1 MTQQPFYIRLTIV
14 LFMLTLIFAGLYFAR
29 DFLMPVGLAAL
40 LAILLN
46 PVVRRLQ
53 KWGVNRILA
62 IIIAII
68 LVLLVISGLVYLLST
83 QLMVFV
89 QDIPELKSNIGRKL
103 ADFQNFIDSKLGISP
118 QRQLAWVNE
127 RVSKTL
133 EDSGSII
140 NSTLNATA
148 GTLAV
153 IAPMPI
159 YIFFFIFY
167 KEKFKTFLFKVNA
180 DDQQY
185 KVRTVVEQIKEVVQN
200 YLSGVL
206 TVIIILAVLNTAGL
220 SILGIKYAVFLGV
233 LAAILNI
240 IPYIGI
246 LIGNIIAA
254 TVAFITK
261 DTIWYAV
268 GVLILF
274 AVIQFV
280 ENNFLTP
287 VITGSKVSL
296 NPLGTIIAL
305 IVGGLLWGVVGMIV
319 FIPFLGILKVI
330 FDNVDGMQPYGYLLG
345 TEDEMGEKNN
355 DKRPMYQK
363 FADWIRGKKQE
374 KKEELP
380 TE

>member
-1 MTQQPFYIRLTIV
+1 MHQPFYVRFTIV
-14 LFMLTLIFAGLYFAR
+14 IAMLALIFAGLYLAR
-29 DFLMPVGLAAL
+29 DFLMPVGLASL

-83 QLMVFV
+83 QLMIFV
-89 QDIPELKSNIGRKL
+89 QDIPELKANIGRKL
-103 ADFQNFIDSKLGISP
+103 TELQNFIDRKFDISP
-118 QRQLAWVNE
+118 QRQIAWANE
-127 RVSKTL
+127 RITRTL
-133 EDSGSII
+133 ENSGMII
-140 NSTLNATA
+140 NTMLNATA

-167 KEKFKTFLFKVNA
+167 KEKFKNFLFKINA

-206 TVIIILAVLNTAGL
+206 TVIVILAVLNTAGL
-220 SILGIKYAVFLGV
+220 SILGIKYAIFLGV

-246 LIGNIIAA
+246 LIGNITAA
-254 TVAFITK
+254 VVAFITK
-261 DTIWYAV
+261 DSIWYAV

-274 AVIQFV
+274 SVIQFI

-287 VITGSKVSL
+287 IITGSKVSL
-296 NPLGTIIAL
+296 NPLGTIVAL

-330 FDNVDGMQPYGYLLG
+330 FDNVEGMEPYGYLLG
-345 TEDEMGEKNN
+345 TEEEIGERDN
-355 DKRPMYQK
+355 DKRPMYK
-363 FADWIRGKKQE
+363 KITDWLRGKKYR
-374 KKEELP
+374 KKQQFPEE
-380 TE
+380 